1 MSEKFKLDLTDMK
14 KLGKNAVFVGIA
26 AAVAYL
32 GQNIVHIDLGAASVI
47 LVPIISTVFDTIVRW
62 TKDNT
67 TA

>member
-32 GQNIVHIDLGAASVI
+32 GQNIVHCSLDK
-47 LVPIISTVFDTIVRW
+47 R
-62 TKDNT
+62 
-67 TA
+67 